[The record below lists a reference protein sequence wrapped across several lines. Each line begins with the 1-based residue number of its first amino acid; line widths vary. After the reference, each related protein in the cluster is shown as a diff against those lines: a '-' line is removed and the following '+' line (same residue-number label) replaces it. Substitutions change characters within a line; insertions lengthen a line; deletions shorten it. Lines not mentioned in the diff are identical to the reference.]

1 MTGRTASA
9 TLNRLRAVDWTGD
22 WDFAFGNVKS
32 RRVLF
37 REYTRRAAVWAQAY
51 AAVGGRPF
59 FDVTS
64 YVDPEFQPTPELAAE
79 LAEFLDRLPNGEV
92 RQTCSGVV
100 RMAEL
105 RARNPAAFS
114 DLPDLYERL
123 VLFYERGGEF
133 IRDDAGFLDLTGVR
147 FRPGTLESHLGNP
160 PVTLLGDT
168 VLDALDADG
177 QVVYS
182 TAEDRQ
188 GPLLRRR
195 VLRDEQSD
203 EVFGRDLRWE
213 STDLIPDTEAE
224 AKEAGPGRPGRA
236 QGGQAHR
243 GDRGRRHASLR
254 GGPEI
259 SRSDVRGEADPS
271 VRYPH
276 DHRSPAQK
284 HPPQTQT
291 STSVPLALW

>member
-1 MTGRTASA
+1 MS
-9 TLNRLRAVDWTGD
+9 D
-22 WDFAFGNVKS
+22 WDFAFGHVKS

-51 AAVGGRPF
+51 AAEGGWPF

-92 RQTCSGVV
+92 RQTCSGAV

-105 RARNPAAFS
+105 RAQNPAAFS
-114 DLPDLYERL
+114 DLPDLYEPL

-133 IRDDAGFLDLTGVR
+133 TRDDAGFLDLTGVR
-147 FRPGTLESHLGNP
+147 FRLGTLESHLGNP

-177 QVVYS
+177 QVVYY

-213 STDLIPDTEAE
+213 STDLIPGTEAE
-224 AKEAGPGRPGRA
+224 AKEAGLVALEELKAAKLIGEIVAAVTRP
-236 QGGQAHR
+236 
-243 GDRGRRHASLR
+243 
-254 GGPEI
+254 
-259 SRSDVRGEADPS
+259 
-271 VRYPH
+271 
-276 DHRSPAQK
+276 
-284 HPPQTQT
+284 
-291 STSVPLALW
+291 